1 MTYRNDD
8 NRPQEFSDEYLSAF
22 VDNQLAPEEKDRV
35 YLRVSRDETLS
46 RRVCELRKLQDVVRL
61 SYQTLPAAPAR
72 PHPTGDRHRLGLSL
86 AAGIALAVG
95 VALGWALHEPAT
107 RPVTVQPAVTPL
119 LTSPATKPAVA
130 LVKHTPARA
139 HETAPA
145 EESGA
150 TVIAPLPTDET
161 ALTRAEEQNIVSV
174 PYTPAPADGDAVKV
188 LIHVSAARAARS
200 SETLDEI
207 ENLVRH
213 YRTRHQSARI
223 EVVMNGE
230 GLDLVRTDV
239 TRYAE
244 RIRRMQR
251 EYDNLTFAACQNTIL
266 RLKREQGVTA
276 HLLPGVT
283 VIDSGVAQI
292 MRRQQQ
298 GWAYIQV

>member
-1 MTYRNDD
+1 MTHRNDD

-72 PHPTGDRHRLGLSL
+72 PHPTGDRHRVGLSL

-95 VALGWALHEPAT
+95 VALGWALHEPAA

-119 LTSPATKPAVA
+119 LTGPATKPAVPLT
-130 LVKHTPARA
+130 LVKHAPVRA
-139 HETAPA
+139 HAAANPVEPVAA
-145 EESGA
+145 
-150 TVIAPLPTDET
+150 APLPADET
-161 ALTRAEEQNIVSV
+161 ALTRTEEQNIVSV
-174 PYTPAPADGDAVKV
+174 PYTPAPTDGDAVKV

-213 YRTRHQSARI
+213 YRTQHQNARI

-239 TRYAE
+239 TRFAE

-276 HLLPGVT
+276 RLLPGVT